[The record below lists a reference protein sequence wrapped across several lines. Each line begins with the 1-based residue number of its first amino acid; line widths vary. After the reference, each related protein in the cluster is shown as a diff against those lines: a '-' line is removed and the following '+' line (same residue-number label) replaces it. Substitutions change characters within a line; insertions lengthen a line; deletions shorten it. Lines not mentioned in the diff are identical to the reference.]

1 MFEINMATS
10 LENEN
15 EWVLVRE
22 MDWVMVMDENIPQL
36 PDAEA
41 PGHLAHGTIP
51 ETLDPPPGAVL
62 PGENGRDGGA
72 VLPGE
77 IGGAGGAGGSSAL
90 IWLEEQGGAVL
101 PGAGGSSALNWL
113 EEY

>member
-10 LENEN
+10 LEDEN

-62 PGENGRDGGA
+62 PGE
-72 VLPGE
+72 

-90 IWLEEQGGAVL
+90 NWLEEQGGAVL